1 LSHKGDKTQR
11 LYVTSCLRGFVA
23 KNNYF
28 NTFGQQLP
36 LTMFIQLWNKYLP
49 VIRIL
54 LKKSA
59 SGEQTLTMNKTDF
72 ERAAGGKKLKHTFK
86 IFIRFSKLENAPKQS
101 QLVKQL
107 VTVLTEDE
115 VTKQLLK
122 QHEFNFILNS
132 SFQLTIKNCNPPA
145 AKEESDSEESKP
157 EKVDST
163 VDAVD
168 EQQ

>member
-1 LSHKGDKTQR
+1 MVQIKEVSIFDW
-11 LYVTSCLRGFVA
+11 
-23 KNNYF
+23 
-28 NTFGQQLP
+28 QLP

-59 SGEQTLTMNKTDF
+59 SGEQMLTMNKTDLD
-72 ERAAGGKKLKHTFK
+72 RAAGGKKLKHTFK

-115 VTKQLLK
+115 VTKKLLK
-122 QHEFNFILNS
+122 QQEYYLVLNS
-132 SFQLTIKNCNPPA
+132 SFQLTIKNCNPPPAKEYTA
-145 AKEESDSEESKP
+145 AKEES
-157 EKVDST
+157 
-163 VDAVD
+163 
-168 EQQ
+168 